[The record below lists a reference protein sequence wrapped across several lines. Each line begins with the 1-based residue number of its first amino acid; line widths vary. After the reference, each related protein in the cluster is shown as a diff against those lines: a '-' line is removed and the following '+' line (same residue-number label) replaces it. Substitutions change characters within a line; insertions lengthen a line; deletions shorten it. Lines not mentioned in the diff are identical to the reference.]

1 MPALPAAGS
10 ASAARTVATKTLIAD
25 RQSSAVRRLL
35 FLTSAVVFV
44 DTLFFAALTPLL
56 PHYAHSLG
64 LGKGGAGVLS
74 AAYPAGA
81 FLGAIPSGLVAGRL
95 GVKPTAIVGLT
106 LVAACTI
113 LFGLADQAW
122 QLDFARFAQGLAS
135 AFSWTGAIGWLV
147 AASPAGRRGRL
158 IGNAFAAAV
167 VGALFGPVIGGV
179 ASVAGIGW
187 TFGAVGAASFGLVVW
202 AALTPGDAGHEPQ
215 SPVHLVHALG
225 DRRILVA
232 GWFVVLPALLFGVV
246 GVLAPLRLAQL
257 GFGAVAIGAVFLCSA
272 AFEAVNNVVLG
283 RTSDRHGP
291 LPPIF
296 AGLVASIVVA
306 ALLPWPGNRFLL
318 AVLVVAAGLS
328 FGTFFT
334 PGMTLL
340 SNLAES
346 RGLRYGYSSALVNLA
361 WAPGQTLGAAGGG
374 ALAHATRDAVPYLA
388 LAAICALTLLGLWRW
403 HASIGLT
410 TQSAP
415 ESSGSSSP
423 ITGDA

>member
-1 MPALPAAGS
+1 
-10 ASAARTVATKTLIAD
+10 
-25 RQSSAVRRLL
+25 VRRLL
-35 FLTSAVVFV
+35 FLTGAVVFV

-56 PHYAHSLG
+56 PHYAESLNF
-64 LGKGGAGVLS
+64 GKTGAGLLS

-95 GVKPTAIVGLT
+95 GVKPTTIVGLT
-106 LVAACTI
+106 LVGTCTI
-113 LFGLADQAW
+113 LFGIADQAW
-122 QLDFARFAQGLAS
+122 QLDLARFAQGLAS

-147 AASPAGRRGRL
+147 AGAPAGRRGRL

-167 VGALFGPVIGGV
+167 AGALFGPVIGGV

-202 AALTPGDAGHEPQ
+202 ASLTPGEAGHERQ
-215 SPVHLVHALG
+215 SPIHLVRALG

-232 GWFVVLPALLFGVV
+232 AWFVVLPALLFGVV
-246 GVLAPLRLAQL
+246 AVLAPLRLAQL

-272 AFEAVNNVVLG
+272 AFEAVNNVLLG
-283 RTSDRHGP
+283 RASDRHGP
-291 LPPIF
+291 LVPIF

-306 ALLPWPGNRFLL
+306 SLLPWPDNRFLL
-318 AVLVVAAGLS
+318 GVLIVAAGLS

-340 SNLAES
+340 SDLAEA
-346 RGLRYGYSSALVNLA
+346 RGLRFGYASALVNLA

-374 ALAHATRDAVPYLA
+374 ALAHATSDAVPYLA
-388 LAAICALTLLGLWRW
+388 LAAICALTLLGLWRS

-410 TQSAP
+410 TRSAP
-415 ESSGSSSP
+415 GSSSSSSP
-423 ITGDA
+423 ITDDA